1 MGQAAKRLNMSR
13 SNVSRSGKRAGVRQE
28 MGARVGIVEVKSI
41 EMKWAVSLIC
51 CLTFCLN
58 GAAAA
63 ELTGA
68 RTVYLMPMGR
78 GGGHHLHRLPKWRNL
93 RNIAPRPSRPVGGAV
108 VHYDDLIDKI
118 MLRSTRLMP
127 CSSFRQG
134 MMTVIV
140 SPLYIGFMH
149 HVGDDFEIAAEIA
162 QAGNL

>member
-1 MGQAAKRLNMSR
+1 
-13 SNVSRSGKRAGVRQE
+13 
-28 MGARVGIVEVKSI
+28 
-41 EMKWAVSLIC
+41 
-51 CLTFCLN
+51 
-58 GAAAA
+58 
-63 ELTGA
+63 
-68 RTVYLMPMGR
+68 
-78 GGGHHLHRLPKWRNL
+78 
-93 RNIAPRPSRPVGGAV
+93 
-108 VHYDDLIDKI
+108 